1 MSAQAP
7 DRGVLAPDRGAQAPG
22 RGVLARLKRF
32 AGAAG
37 RILRLP
43 GKERE
48 PREEREWTVLV
59 LSGGGLRGLA
69 HVGAWRAL
77 IELGIRPDA
86 IVGTSIGGLVG
97 AAAAAG
103 ADWDAVERAARSVV
117 RKEIAALDRRVLLLK
132 GVHRPALFRGEVLRR
147 YVEEL
152 LPARGF
158 EELAIPFQVNAVNFG
173 TGEMKWFGT
182 RLEEEEV
189 DSTVGLVDAIT
200 ASCSVPTF
208 YPPVK
213 IGDAYYVD
221 GGVLDTFA
229 LRRAA
234 ELGATRIIAVD
245 ATRDGT
251 GEDPEGTIK
260 EGMLAI
266 NERVFGIVAGARR
279 RSLLEEWSDP
289 PLTLIRPA
297 ASAIQ
302 GFDFGFNDYLVDE
315 GYRATHEALGGAA
328 TAAEP
333 AAAAPQESATASE
346 APATATQGSATVSD
360 SPATTAE
367 SGALQ
372 AS

>member
-1 MSAQAP
+1 MSAQP
-7 DRGVLAPDRGAQAPG
+7 PERGA
-22 RGVLARLKRF
+22 LAKLRRF

-37 RILRLP
+37 RVLRLP
-43 GKERE
+43 GRERE
-48 PREEREWTVLV
+48 PWEERERIVLV

-77 IELGIRPDA
+77 LELGIRPDA
-86 IVGTSIGGLVG
+86 IVGTSIGGLVA

-103 ADWDAVERAARSVV
+103 ADWDVVERAGRSGV
-117 RKEIAALDRRVLLLK
+117 RKEIAALDRRVLLLN

-147 YVEEL
+147 YVEQL
-152 LPARGF
+152 LPARTF

-173 TGEMKWFGT
+173 TGEMRWFGI

-189 DSTVGLVDAIT
+189 DSTVGLVDAVT

-234 ELGATRIIAVD
+234 ELGATRIIAID

-297 ASAIQ
+297 ASAIPA
-302 GFDFGFNDYLVDE
+302 FDFGFNDYLVDE
-315 GYRATHEALGGAA
+315 GYRATHEALAGAA
-328 TAAEP
+328 AAKLAGAAAESTAAAAEP
-333 AAAAPQESATASE
+333 ASA
-346 APATATQGSATVSD
+346 
-360 SPATTAE
+360 AE

>member
-1 MSAQAP
+1 MSVHAP
-7 DRGVLAPDRGAQAPG
+7 ERGA
-22 RGVLARLKRF
+22 LARLRRF

-37 RILRLP
+37 RVLRLP
-43 GKERE
+43 GRERE

-77 IELGIRPDA
+77 LELGIRPDA

-97 AAAAAG
+97 AAAAAA
-103 ADWDAVERAARSVV
+103 ADWDVVERAGRSVV
-117 RKEIAALDRRVLLLK
+117 RKEIAALDRRVLLLN

-152 LPARGF
+152 LPARRF

-173 TGEMKWFGT
+173 TGEMRWFGR

-189 DSTVGLVDAIT
+189 DSTVGLVDAVT

-297 ASAIQ
+297 ASAIPA
-302 GFDFGFNDYLVDE
+302 FDFGFNDYLVDE
-315 GYRATHEALGGAA
+315 GYRATHEALAGAAAAEPAGAATEESSTAAKSTGAELAA
-328 TAAEP
+328 TAAD
-333 AAAAPQESATASE
+333 
-346 APATATQGSATVSD
+346 PATAAESTAAPGS
-360 SPATTAE
+360 E

>member
-1 MSAQAP
+1 MSPQTP
-7 DRGVLAPDRGAQAPG
+7 ERGA
-22 RGVLARLKRF
+22 LARLRRF

-37 RILRLP
+37 RVLRLP
-43 GKERE
+43 GWERE

-59 LSGGGLRGLA
+59 LSGGGLRGLV

-77 IELGIRPDA
+77 LELGVRPDA

-103 ADWDAVERAARSVV
+103 ADWDVVERAGRSVV
-117 RKEIAALDRRVLLLK
+117 RKEVAALDRRVLLLN

-147 YVEEL
+147 YVEQL
-152 LPARGF
+152 IPAQTF

-173 TGEMKWFGT
+173 TGEMRWFGR

-189 DSTVGLVDAIT
+189 DSTVGLVDAVT

-208 YPPVK
+208 YAPVK

-245 ATRDGT
+245 ATRDAT

-266 NERVFGIVAGARR
+266 NERVFGIMAGARR
-279 RSLLEEWSDP
+279 RSLLEAWSGP

-297 ASAIQ
+297 ASAIPA
-302 GFDFGFNDYLVDE
+302 FDFSFNDYLVDE
-315 GYRATHEALGGAA
+315 GYRATHEALAGAAAAEPAGAATQESTTSTQESATAAAGIAGESAA
-328 TAAEP
+328 TAAE
-333 AAAAPQESATASE
+333 S
-346 APATATQGSATVSD
+346 PATAAESTAADV
-360 SPATTAE
+360 AE